1 MAVGVTQYTFQAE
14 QWERVLTSSAATNTM
29 KDVQGI
35 LTENCITAALRKYNI
50 WCD

>member
-1 MAVGVTQYTFQAE
+1 MTQYTFPAE
-14 QWERVLTSSAATNTM
+14 QWERVLTSSAATRTM
-29 KDVQGI
+29 KGVDRGI